1 MQENNYLCSNYDL
14 HENSGLSL
22 EIGNVAVKKGILQN
36 NDLFHISV
44 GSERKRKLRIAI
56 ANTKLSHKNFEKLMK
71 DKPDRSY
78 LRYKDISSVVNQA
91 IEGKVDMLVMP
102 EAFVP
107 FEWLNTLAR
116 TCARN
121 NLAIITGIEHVKI
134 NDNVLNLTAAMNL
147 HQYTI
152 VQYFRHMQI
161 F

>member
-1 MQENNYLCSNYDL
+1 
-14 HENSGLSL
+14 
-22 EIGNVAVKKGILQN
+22 
-36 NDLFHISV
+36 
-44 GSERKRKLRIAI
+44 
-56 ANTKLSHKNFEKLMK
+56 MK

>member
-14 HENSGLSL
+14 HENSGLRL
-22 EIGNVAVKKGILQN
+22 EKGNVAVKKGILQN
-36 NDLFHISV
+36 KDLFHISV

-91 IEGKVDMLVMP
+91 IEGKADMLVMP

-107 FEWLNTLAR
+107 FEWLNTL
-116 TCARN
+116 ARN